1 MMTVAEVLTVFA
13 GVSLMTMGLGQIAVY
28 FDAKRA
34 MREAKREN
42 ARRVIERLQLL
53 RLEGGQ

>member
-1 MMTVAEVLTVFA
+1 MITVVEVLMVFA
-13 GVSLMTMGLGQIAVY
+13 GVSLVTMGLGQVAVY

-34 MREAKREN
+34 TREAKRDN